1 MEQAFVEAIKKSV
14 IRGLAFEVRSAITTP
29 NNERGFSLAT
39 TDNSV
44 PTVGAPL
51 PDFSLLGTDGA
62 THTVADLVRDH
73 RGMVLFY
80 FPKANTDG

>member
-1 MEQAFVEAIKKSV
+1 M
-14 IRGLAFEVRSAITTP
+14 
-29 NNERGFSLAT
+29 
-39 TDNSV
+39 TDNTATLL
-44 PTVGAPL
+44 TVGNAL

-62 THTVADLVRDH
+62 TYTVADLVRDQ

>member
-1 MEQAFVEAIKKSV
+1 LTQPENTLPA
-14 IRGLAFEVRSAITTP
+14 
-29 NNERGFSLAT
+29 
-39 TDNSV
+39 
-44 PTVGAPL
+44 VGDAL

-62 THTVADLVRDH
+62 MHSVADLVRDH

>member
-1 MEQAFVEAIKKSV
+1 MEV
-14 IRGLAFEVRSAITTP
+14 
-29 NNERGFSLAT
+29 SLADT
-39 TDNSV
+39 TL
-44 PTVGAPL
+44 PQVGEPL
-51 PDFSLLGTDGA
+51 PDFNLLGTDGA